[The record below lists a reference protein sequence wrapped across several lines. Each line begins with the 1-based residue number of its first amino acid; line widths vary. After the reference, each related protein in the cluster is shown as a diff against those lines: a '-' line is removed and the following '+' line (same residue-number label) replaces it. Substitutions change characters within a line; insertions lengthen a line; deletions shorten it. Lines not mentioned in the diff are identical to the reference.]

1 MSKITQ
7 KTLAR
12 FTSLRNEIEAL
23 TAEFKTIKGDLIE
36 ALEEGSKVQKGERI
50 ASLQEYE
57 RRIVAWKDV
66 VIRLKSEGYAA
77 KVLASTKPDTYV
89 KLVVR

>member
-7 KTLAR
+7 KTLAE
-12 FTSLRNEIEAL
+12 FATLRNQIEKL
-23 TAEFKTIKGDLIE
+23 QKEFTTIKESLIE
-36 ALEEGSKVQKGERI
+36 ALAEGSQVQKGERV
-50 ASLQEYE
+50 ALLQEYE
-57 RRIVAWKDV
+57 RRSVAWKDV

-77 KVLASTKPDTYV
+77 KVLAATKPVPFV

>member
-1 MSKITQ
+1 MRITQ

-12 FTSLRNEIEAL
+12 FTSLKNEIDAL
-23 TAEFKTIKGDLIE
+23 TAEYKTIKGDLIE
-36 ALEEGSKVQKGERI
+36 ALEGGSLVQKGERI

-57 RRIVAWKDV
+57 RRIVPWKDV
-66 VIRLKSEGYAA
+66 VIRLKSEGYAD
-77 KVLASTKPDTYV
+77 KVLAATKPEAYV